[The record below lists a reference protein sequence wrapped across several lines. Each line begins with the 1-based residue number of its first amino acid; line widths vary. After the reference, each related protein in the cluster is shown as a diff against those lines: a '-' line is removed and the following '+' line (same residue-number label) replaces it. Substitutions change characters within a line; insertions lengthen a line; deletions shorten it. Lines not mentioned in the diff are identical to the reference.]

1 MLVHKPPYFSFF
13 AAVLLGAVAGVTNLL
28 PIFFL
33 DSSEFLLGQ
42 FFVILSLLLFG
53 WRFALITF
61 VISTGFIFYRWGHA
75 WPSVVF
81 ALELIFLHVFCLS
94 KARPVFLRGMIF
106 WFIVGLPLLWSFGH
120 FTLGLPILTIA
131 IALAKY
137 SLNAAIYLSV
147 IDLLSFFFSRYSWY
161 KYYSSLYKILNYI
174 VTLLII
180 LVVILTSIVLT
191 NNHYSRIEYEINSQL
206 YEKAQEI
213 SQTIDT
219 HLEHHKKGV
228 LLTAKSIALGAPK
241 QAMLENMAQLYPDFR
256 TQIITNAVADV
267 THFYPKSLAI
277 SLEQSKIQPNV
288 SDRDYF
294 INAPN
299 HRLGVCVFYF

>member
-106 WFIVGLPLLWSFGH
+106 WFIVGLPYF
-120 FTLGLPILTIA
+120 
-131 IALAKY
+131 
-137 SLNAAIYLSV
+137 
-147 IDLLSFFFSRYSWY
+147 
-161 KYYSSLYKILNYI
+161 
-174 VTLLII
+174 
-180 LVVILTSIVLT
+180 
-191 NNHYSRIEYEINSQL
+191 
-206 YEKAQEI
+206 
-213 SQTIDT
+213 
-219 HLEHHKKGV
+219 GV
-228 LLTAKSIALGAPK
+228 LVISIGLANFDYCHSLG
-241 QAMLENMAQLYPDFR
+241 
-256 TQIITNAVADV
+256 
-267 THFYPKSLAI
+267 
-277 SLEQSKIQPNV
+277 KIQPQC
-288 SDRDYF
+288 SD
-294 INAPN
+294 
-299 HRLGVCVFYF
+299 LLVCH